1 MTFNHTTKQ
10 AFDAAH
16 AFISTQGKERDHI
29 IEFKEEWNNGTGY
42 FDHLVKED
50 LGLAIGHR
58 FVTQTPGE
66 HPRRIVGV
74 VTPVGNVVFFER
86 YSNKDSEV
94 ITVNTP
100 HCLSALVP
108 SGQQEQGI
116 FERAIGAVQGFNEN
130 IGQTVHK
137 IALKAYDAHKLGETL
152 NGKAAP
158 AENEI

>member
-1 MTFNHTTKQ
+1 MSFNYSTKQ

-16 AFISTQGKERDHI
+16 TFINMQSQERDHVVD
-29 IEFKEEWNNGTGY
+29 FKEEWHNGTGY

-50 LGLAIGHR
+50 LGLPVGSR

-66 HPRRIVGV
+66 HTRRIVGI

-100 HCLSALVP
+100 SCLSALVP

-137 IALKAYDAHKLGETL
+137 IALKAYDANKLKEAL
-152 NGKAAP
+152 DGKAAP